1 MSKDPIT
8 DRSTSVALGQ
18 ECDEKM
24 NKKLGRKIE
33 VTQEIA
39 APILH

>member
-33 VTQEIA
+33 VTKEIA